1 MKRFA
6 SLSLAAFAI
15 FAFVTSAFAQTPAR
29 GPQPTPACGPSLTI
43 KNVDKQ
49 SRCFELRTYTVRE
62 GSSIDLLHS
71 RFRDHTTAL
80 FKKHGM
86 TVIGY
91 WQPVAKPDT
100 LIYILAYKDAAARD
114 ASWAAF
120 NVDPGVGQDANGDG
134 GERSGRQR
142 LHVGHRLLADEVG
155 IQESRRASMS
165 GCRCQPR
172 RPASPITTPP
182 AVGISASQYS
192 HGLCVRAVRASSE
205 IASATS
211 VSDKSN

>member
-1 MKRFA
+1 MKRLA
-6 SLSLAAFAI
+6 NVSLAVIGVLVLATGA
-15 FAFVTSAFAQTPAR
+15 AAQAQGR
-29 GPQPTPACGPSLTI
+29 GPQPTPPCGPNLTI
-43 KNVDKQ
+43 KNVDQQ

-71 RFRDHTTAL
+71 RFRDHSTAL

-120 NVDPGVGQDANGDG
+120 NADPEWVKTRTEMQVNVQVENTFMAATDY
-134 GERSGRQR
+134 
-142 LHVGHRLLADEVG
+142 
-155 IQESRRASMS
+155 
-165 GCRCQPR
+165 
-172 RPASPITTPP
+172 SP
-182 AVGISASQYS
+182 
-192 HGLCVRAVRASSE
+192 L
-205 IASATS
+205 
-211 VSDKSN
+211 K

>member
-1 MKRFA
+1 MKRLA
-6 SLSLAAFAI
+6 NVSLAVIGVLVLATDA
-15 FAFVTSAFAQTPAR
+15 AAQAQGR
-29 GPQPTPACGPSLTI
+29 GPQPTPPCGPNLTI
-43 KNVDKQ
+43 KNVAQQ

-71 RFRDHTTAL
+71 RFRDHSTAL

-120 NVDPGVGQDANGDG
+120 NVDPEWVKTRTEMQ
-134 GERSGRQR
+134 
-142 LHVGHRLLADEVG
+142 V
-155 IQESRRASMS
+155 
-165 GCRCQPR
+165 
-172 RPASPITTPP
+172 
-182 AVGISASQYS
+182 AVQ
-192 HGLCVRAVRASSE
+192 VDNVFM
-205 IASATS
+205 SATDYS
-211 VSDKSN
+211 PMK

>member
-6 SLSLAAFAI
+6 CAGLIAAGI
-15 FAFVTSAFAQTPAR
+15 FMASTAASAQTAGR
-29 GPQPTPACGPSLTI
+29 GPQPTPPCGPNLTI

-86 TVIGY
+86 TIVGY

-114 ASWAAF
+114 AAWAAF
-120 NVDPGVGQDANGDG
+120 NADPEWVKTRTEMQVAVQVDAVFMAATDY
-134 GERSGRQR
+134 
-142 LHVGHRLLADEVG
+142 
-155 IQESRRASMS
+155 
-165 GCRCQPR
+165 
-172 RPASPITTPP
+172 SPM
-182 AVGISASQYS
+182 
-192 HGLCVRAVRASSE
+192 
-205 IASATS
+205 
-211 VSDKSN
+211 K